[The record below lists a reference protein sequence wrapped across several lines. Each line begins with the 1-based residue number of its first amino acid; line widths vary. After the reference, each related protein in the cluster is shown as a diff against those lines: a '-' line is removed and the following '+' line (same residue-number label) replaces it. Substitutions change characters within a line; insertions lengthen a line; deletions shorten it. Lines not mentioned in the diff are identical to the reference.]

1 MTLKFRGLLMVAF
14 GAASAVAQPVP
25 KALDQNPQKRVT
37 IEPNIL
43 TESPTLTLL
52 TRAQPRWWTRPE
64 EIERLGLSADQRKNL
79 NDILQQHRLKLI
91 DLDAALQREEVILEP
106 LVNADQPDD
115 AKVFAQV
122 DRVAQARAEL
132 EKANSRMLWQVRR
145 VLTPDQWK
153 LLQSPRTVK
162 LPTLNQA
169 PNLK

>member
-1 MTLKFRGLLMVAF
+1 MTLQVRGLLAVVL
-14 GAASAVAQPVP
+14 GVTSAVAQQVP
-25 KALDQNPQKRVT
+25 RALEQSSTLNSIIAKDGTNSFRFFAGANPG
-37 IEPNIL
+37 
-43 TESPTLTLL
+43 
-52 TRAQPRWWTRPE
+52 RWWTRPE
-64 EIERLGLSADQRKNL
+64 EIERLGLSAEQRKNL

-91 DLDAALQREEVILEP
+91 DLDAALQKEEVTLEP

-153 LLQSPRTVK
+153 LLQSPRPTIRLQPPTVK
-162 LPTLNQA
+162 
-169 PNLK
+169 

>member
-1 MTLKFRGLLMVAF
+1 MTLQFRGLLFVIL
-14 GAASAVAQPVP
+14 GAASAIAQPVP
-25 KALDQNPQKRVT
+25 KALEQSTAN
-37 IEPNIL
+37 
-43 TESPTLTLL
+43 TLNALIVKDGTSAF
-52 TRAQPRWWTRPE
+52 RFMPGINQGKWWTRPE

-91 DLDAALQREEVILEP
+91 DLDATLQKEEVTLEP

-115 AKVFAQV
+115 AKVLAQV

-153 LLQSPRTVK
+153 LLQSPQPTIRLPK
-162 LPTLNQA
+162 L
-169 PNLK
+169 K

>member
-1 MTLKFRGLLMVAF
+1 MNLKFCGLLLVAF

-25 KALDQNPQKRVT
+25 KALEQSSTLNSV
-37 IEPNIL
+37 L
-43 TESPTLTLL
+43 TKNGTYTFFADVKPGK
-52 TRAQPRWWTRPE
+52 WWTRPE

-91 DLDAALQREEVILEP
+91 DLDAGLQREEVILEP

-115 AKVFAQV
+115 AKVLAQV

-145 VLTPDQWK
+145 ILTPDQWK
-153 LLQSPRTVK
+153 QLQPSAKRIPLPPVK
-162 LPTLNQA
+162 VR
-169 PNLK
+169 

>member
-1 MTLKFRGLLMVAF
+1 MTLQFRGLLLAAF
-14 GAASAVAQPVP
+14 VTASAMAQPVP
-25 KALDQNPQKRVT
+25 KALEQST
-37 IEPNIL
+37 PNTLIL
-43 TESPTLTLL
+43 KNGVSAFSFAPGVL
-52 TRAQPRWWTRPE
+52 QGKWWTRTE

-91 DLDAALQREEVILEP
+91 DLDAALQKEEVTLEP

-122 DRVAQARAEL
+122 DRVAQARAER

-153 LLQSPRTVK
+153 QLQSPRPALRLQTPAVK
-162 LPTLNQA
+162 
-169 PNLK
+169 

>member
-1 MTLKFRGLLMVAF
+1 V
-14 GAASAVAQPVP
+14 
-25 KALDQNPQKRVT
+25 NPG
-37 IEPNIL
+37 
-43 TESPTLTLL
+43 
-52 TRAQPRWWTRPE
+52 RWWTRPD
-64 EIERLGLSADQRKNL
+64 EIERLGLSPDQRKNL

-153 LLQSPRTVK
+153 LLQSPRPALR
-162 LPTLNQA
+162 LPTPA
-169 PNLK
+169 VK

>member
-1 MTLKFRGLLMVAF
+1 MTLQFRGLLVIAF
-14 GAASAVAQPVP
+14 GAASAMAQPVP
-25 KALDQNPQKRVT
+25 KALEQSSTLNSLITKDGTGSFRFFVGVNPGK
-37 IEPNIL
+37 
-43 TESPTLTLL
+43 
-52 TRAQPRWWTRPE
+52 WWTRPD
-64 EIERLGLSADQRKNL
+64 EIERLGLSPDQRKNL

-153 LLQSPRTVK
+153 LLQSPR
-162 LPTLNQA
+162 PTIKPATPLI
-169 PNLK
+169 K

>member
-1 MTLKFRGLLMVAF
+1 MTLPFRGLLVALL
-14 GAASAVAQPVP
+14 AVASAMAQPVP
-25 KALDQNPQKRVT
+25 KALEQSNTLNSIITKDGTSSFRFFAGVNPGK
-37 IEPNIL
+37 
-43 TESPTLTLL
+43 
-52 TRAQPRWWTRPE
+52 WWTRPE
-64 EIERLGLSADQRKNL
+64 EIERLGLSPDQRKNL

-153 LLQSPRTVK
+153 LLQAPRPAVRLQKPNVK
-162 LPTLNQA
+162 
-169 PNLK
+169 

>member
-1 MTLKFRGLLMVAF
+1 MNLQFRGLLLLVF
-14 GAASAVAQPVP
+14 GASSAIAQPVP
-25 KALDQNPQKRVT
+25 KALEQTSPLNISLYKNGVT
-37 IEPNIL
+37 TVFSGYAGIKSG
-43 TESPTLTLL
+43 T
-52 TRAQPRWWTRPE
+52 WWTRPE

-91 DLDAALQREEVILEP
+91 DLDAALQKEEVTLEP

-153 LLQSPRTVK
+153 LLQAPPALRRQSPT
-162 LPTLNQA
+162 PA
-169 PNLK
+169 PK

>member
-1 MTLKFRGLLMVAF
+1 
-14 GAASAVAQPVP
+14 
-25 KALDQNPQKRVT
+25 
-37 IEPNIL
+37 
-43 TESPTLTLL
+43 
-52 TRAQPRWWTRPE
+52 
-64 EIERLGLSADQRKNL
+64 L

-153 LLQSPRTVK
+153 QLQSPRPALR
-162 LPTLNQA
+162 LPTPA
-169 PNLK
+169 LK

>member
-1 MTLKFRGLLMVAF
+1 MTLQFRGLLVMAL
-14 GAASAVAQPVP
+14 GAASAMAQPVP
-25 KALDQNPQKRVT
+25 KALEQSSTLNSIITKDGTSSFKFFAGVNPG
-37 IEPNIL
+37 
-43 TESPTLTLL
+43 
-52 TRAQPRWWTRPE
+52 RWWTRPE
-64 EIERLGLSADQRKNL
+64 EIERLGLSPEQRKNL

-153 LLQSPRTVK
+153 LLQSPRPALRLQPPPVK
-162 LPTLNQA
+162 
-169 PNLK
+169 